1 MMIPTDDDIRQE
13 LAHADVPFEEYGL
26 VYSGVLDDAQ
36 VEALVPVVRRLIEQ
50 ALEAVEQA
58 HDKDIITLLREARAK
73 AIEQAAPASIWHDRW
88 LMLLR
93 RAGDRSLN
101 AMQIEERLFWGVV
114 LSEMAD
120 VEALPLPAPPK
131 ETP

>member
-50 ALEAVEQA
+50 ADRVALRVIEEQA
-58 HDKDIITLLREARAK
+58 ATIK
-73 AIEQAAPASIWHDRW
+73 ALEQAAPSSIWHDRW
-88 LMLLR
+88 VFLIQ
-93 RAGDRSLN
+93 RAGHMAVSRADYSAR
-101 AMQIEERLFWGVV
+101 RFWEFV
-114 LSEMAD
+114 LHEMGD
-120 VEALPLPAPPK
+120 VEKELPLPAPPK